1 MFSRF
6 FKVFR
11 LGVLAGLLIG
21 IGGAVNLQLSSM
33 GQPIFGAVFFSFG
46 LMCVCILGANL
57 FTGKVGYLLENDKNY
72 AIDVGIMAIG
82 NIVGAM
88 LIGYLAGV
96 IFPDW
101 TVALPAK
108 FLYGE
113 GATWY
118 GCILRALGA
127 GAFVY
132 LAVECFKRIEN
143 YPAKLLMICLSIS
156 TMVLLGCNHSIAN
169 VFYFAYAQ
177 IRVAGFDWVNAIVSV
192 IAAMIGNSLGSLILY
207 LLQKALPKREEKAN

>member
-101 TVALPAK
+101 TVSLPAK

-192 IAAMIGNSLGSLILY
+192 IVAMIGNSLGSLILY